1 MLIMTQARQ
10 HVPTSKSEAGE
21 KFARVG
27 YAAKGALYMTL
38 GLISVQAAFGGGSPK
53 GSKGAMRS
61 IADQPFGAVLLG
73 ITVLGLIGYTLW
85 RAYQAIKDP
94 ENAGTDA
101 KGIAKRVGYALSA
114 LSHAALSA
122 LGIQMLVSAGSG
134 GNNKK
139 TVIAEML
146 QSTAG
151 QFAVGALGV
160 FVIGAGLRQIY
171 KAVTT
176 KFAKEL
182 KTNEMG
188 ETIETTAIWAGR
200 IGFAARGIVFPLIG
214 YHLISAALSEN
225 PGQAKGLGVV
235 LMDIG
240 GSTWGSIAL
249 VVVASGLAAYGLYQ
263 LMLARYRRIEV
274 NI

>member
-1 MLIMTQARQ
+1 
-10 HVPTSKSEAGE
+10 
-21 KFARVG
+21 
-27 YAAKGALYMTL
+27 MTL
-38 GLISVQAAFGGGSPK
+38 GLLSVQAALGGGSAK

-101 KGIAKRVGYALSA
+101 KGITKRVGYALSA
-114 LSHAALSA
+114 VSHGALSA

-134 GNNKK
+134 GNKK

-151 QFAVGALGV
+151 QVAIGALGL

-176 KFAKEL
+176 KFTEEL

-188 ETIETTAIWAGR
+188 ETIETTAVWAGR
-200 IGFAARGIVFPLIG
+200 IGFTARGIVFPLIG

-225 PGQAKGLGVV
+225 PGEAKGLGVV

-240 GSTWGSIAL
+240 GSTGGSIAL

-263 LMLARYRRIEV
+263 LMLARYRRIQV
-274 NI
+274 NL